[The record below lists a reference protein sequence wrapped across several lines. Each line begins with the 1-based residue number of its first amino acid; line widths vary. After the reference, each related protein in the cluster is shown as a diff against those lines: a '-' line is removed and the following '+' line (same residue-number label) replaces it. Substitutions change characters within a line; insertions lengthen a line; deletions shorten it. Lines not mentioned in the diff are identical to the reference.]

1 MLETNK
7 LEYKR
12 EYTDDIKYTVIAF
25 ANTEGGKL
33 YLGID
38 DDGEPIG
45 VHDVDETMLKS
56 TNIIR
61 DAIKPDVTLFTDCR
75 LEKLAGKN
83 VICITVHR
91 GTARPYYLA
100 SKGIRPSGVYVRQGA
115 SSVPASDAAILKM
128 IKETSG
134 DSYEQERS
142 LNQLLTFTYSSAY
155 FLKKNIDFG
164 IPQMRSLQLISQDG
178 TYNNLALLLSDQC
191 PHSLKIAVFQGSR
204 KSIFLDRREFTGSLL
219 QQLDEA
225 SAYIA
230 LNNRL
235 RAEFQGLYR
244 IDKSDY
250 PPDALREALLNTI
263 VHREYGINGPALIS
277 IFDDRIE
284 FVNIGGLLHGMTL
297 EDVLLGVSALRNK
310 HLADIF
316 YRMHLIEAYGTG
328 LLKIKEAYADSKLEP
343 TIEVSDNAF
352 KITLPNL
359 NFAATKPKVPC
370 VNETQAVYGSKKK
383 KEEKI
388 LDLIAKKSSVSRRDV
403 QEYLGISQATA
414 IVILRDML
422 EEGKLKKEGTGR
434 FQRYYKPEF

>member
-1 MLETNK
+1 MVETKK

-12 EYTDDIKYTVIAF
+12 EYTDDIKYTIIAF
-25 ANTEGGKL
+25 ANTDGGKL

-38 DDGEPIG
+38 DEGEAIG
-45 VHDVDETMLKS
+45 VADIDATMLKA

-61 DAIKPDVTLFTDCR
+61 DAIRPDITLFTDCR
-75 LEKLAGKN
+75 LENIDGKN
-83 VICITVHR
+83 VIIITVQR

-100 SKGIRPSGVYVRQGA
+100 IKGIRPAGVYVRQGA
-115 SSVPASDAAILKM
+115 SSVPASEAAILKM

-134 DSYEQERS
+134 DSYEHERS
-142 LNQLLTFTYSSAY
+142 LNQALTFNYATAY
-155 FLKKNIDFG
+155 FQKKQIDFG
-164 IPQMRSLQLISQDG
+164 MPQMRSLQLISEDA

-191 PHSLKIAVFQGSR
+191 PHSLKIAVFQGSS

-235 RAEFQGLYR
+235 RAEFKGLYR

-250 PPDALREALLNTI
+250 PHEALREALLNII
-263 VHREYGINGPALIS
+263 VHREYGISGPALIS
-277 IFDDRIE
+277 IFDDRME
-284 FVNIGGLLHGMTL
+284 FVNIGGLVQGMTL

-310 HLADIF
+310 HLADVF
-316 YRMHLIEAYGTG
+316 YRLHLIEAYGTG
-328 LLKIKEAYADSKLEP
+328 LLKIKEGYADSKLEP
-343 TIEVSDNAF
+343 NIEATSNAF

-359 NFAATKPKVPC
+359 NFAATQPKAPC
-370 VNETQAVYGSKKK
+370 VKESQSVYGSKTK
-383 KEEKI
+383 KEGKVLE
-388 LDLIAKKSSVSRRDV
+388 LITKLGSASRKQV

-414 IVILRDML
+414 IVLLRDML
-422 EEGKLKKEGTGR
+422 EEGKLKKEGAGR
-434 FQRYYKPEF
+434 FQRYYK

>member
-1 MLETNK
+1 MVETTK

-25 ANTEGGKL
+25 ANTDGGKL

-38 DDGEPIG
+38 DEGEPIG
-45 VHDVDETMLKS
+45 VDNVDETMLKV

-61 DAIKPDVTLFTDCR
+61 DAIRPDVTLFTDCG
-75 LEKLAGKN
+75 LEKIAGRN
-83 VICITVHR
+83 VIKITVQR
-91 GTARPYYLA
+91 GTARPYYLS

-115 SSVPASDAAILKM
+115 SSVPASEAGILKM

-142 LNQLLTFTYSSAY
+142 LNQALTFTHATAY
-155 FLKKNIDFG
+155 FAKKQVDFG
-164 IPQMRSLQLISQDG
+164 VPQMRSLQLISEDG

-191 PHSLKIAVFQGSR
+191 PHSLKIAVFQGSS
-204 KSIFLDRREFTGSLL
+204 KSIFLDRKEFTGSLL

-235 RAEFQGLYR
+235 RAEFKGLER

-250 PPDALREALLNTI
+250 PPEALREALLNII

-277 IFDDRIE
+277 IFDDRME
-284 FVNIGGLLHGMTL
+284 FVNIGGLMQGMTL
-297 EDVLLGVSALRNK
+297 EDVLLGISALRNK
-310 HLADIF
+310 HLADVF
-316 YRMHLIEAYGTG
+316 YRLHLIEAYGTG
-328 LLKIKEAYADSKLEP
+328 LLKIKEGYADSELEP
-343 TIEVSDNAF
+343 IIEATGNAF

-359 NFAATKPKVPC
+359 NFAATRPKIPC
-370 VNETQAVYGSKKK
+370 VKESQSVYGSKTR
-383 KEEKI
+383 KEEKV
-388 LDLIAKKSSVSRRDV
+388 LELIAKKGNVSRKDI
-403 QEYLGISQATA
+403 QDYLGISQATA
-414 IVILRDML
+414 IVVLRDML

-434 FQRYYKPEF
+434 FQRYYK